1 VAQPVDIADIIAY
14 IGWERDD
21 PRASS
26 LELFLDMV
34 RRAPLALVSHR
45 DRDRLAT
52 RHLAPSLDA
61 LAFLPANGCVL
72 DMGSGAGFPAIP
84 LAVARPDLEFFL
96 VDSTRKKTDFLAA
109 CAHALELRNVQTRWD
124 RLESLASK
132 SSFAHRFQLV
142 TARSLAKLPQLLP
155 LARAF
160 VAPDGKVLL
169 WKGRNWRREGDPT
182 HFGFICEQEI
192 ELSDGSVL
200 ILLSPEDKGTSTDS
214 ATGGRG

>member
-1 VAQPVDIADIIAY
+1 MTQPVDIADIIAQ

-26 LELFLDMV
+26 LRLFLDMV

-45 DRDRLAT
+45 DRGRLAS
-52 RHLAPSLDA
+52 RHLAPSLAA
-61 LAFLPANGCVL
+61 LAFLPANGRVL

-84 LAVARPDLEFFL
+84 LAVARPDLEFVL

-109 CAHALELRNVQTRWD
+109 CAHSLGLENVQTRWD
-124 RLESLASK
+124 RLESLAGK
-132 SSFAHRFQLV
+132 SSFAHRFELV
-142 TARSLAKLPQLLP
+142 TARSLAKLPQVLP

-160 VAPDGKVLL
+160 IAPDGKVLL
-169 WKGRNWRREGDPT
+169 WKGRNWRREGDPAQ
-182 HFGFICEQEI
+182 FRFVFEQQI

-200 ILLSPEDKGTSTDS
+200 ILLCPEDKGTSANP